1 VGCDALRVSLVLKKC
16 FASCCSLSFSWFS
29 LSRDVLAFGLSYLAN
44 KLQNIMKVLAFRNS
58 IVAVGLALS
67 ILGTSCS
74 SLNKTQKGAA
84 IGAGAGGTIGALI
97 GHSAGNTALGAIIG
111 GAVGGTAGAL
121 IGHKMD
127 KQAAE
132 IKQTVPGATVVRQ
145 GEGILVKFDSGILF
159 DVDKTDLKAAAKS
172 NLTNLATSLQNN
184 PQTNI
189 TIIGHTD
196 TTGTADHNM
205 DLSIRRAEAVRS
217 YITANNVNGSRLST
231 LGKGS
236 TEPIAPNSTVSGR
249 AQNRRVE
256 IVIVAND
263 QMKQQ
268 AVHGQ

>member
-1 VGCDALRVSLVLKKC
+1 MKAIRNSLV
-16 FASCCSLSFSWFS
+16 
-29 LSRDVLAFGLSYLAN
+29 
-44 KLQNIMKVLAFRNS
+44 
-58 IVAVGLALS
+58 ALTLT
-67 ILGTSCS
+67 IGVIGTGCS

-145 GEGILVKFDSGILF
+145 GEGIVVKFDSGILF
-159 DVDKTDLKAAAKS
+159 DVDKADLKPAAQS
-172 NLTNLATSLQNN
+172 NLHNLSASLINN

-189 TIIGHTD
+189 TIVGHTD
-196 TTGTADHNM
+196 NTGSDDHNM

-217 YITANNVNGSRLST
+217 FIVADKVSTSRLT
-231 LGKGS
+231 TVGKGS
-236 TEPIAPNSTVSGR
+236 TEPIADNTTAAGR
-249 AQNRRVE
+249 TQNRRVE
-256 IVIVAND
+256 ISIVAND

-268 AVHGQ
+268 AAQGQ

>member
-1 VGCDALRVSLVLKKC
+1 
-16 FASCCSLSFSWFS
+16 
-29 LSRDVLAFGLSYLAN
+29 
-44 KLQNIMKVLAFRNS
+44 MKVLRIKNS
-58 IVAVGLALS
+58 LIAAGLALS
-67 ILGTSCS
+67 ILGTSCN

-132 IKQTVPGATVVRQ
+132 IKQTVPGASVIRQ

-159 DVDKTDLKAAAKS
+159 DIDKTNLKAAAQ
-172 NLTNLATSLQNN
+172 TNLHNLAASLQNN

-196 TTGTADHNM
+196 TTGSSEHNM
-205 DLSIRRAEAVRS
+205 DLSIRRAQSVRS
-217 YITANNVNGSRLST
+217 FLVADKVSSSRLT
-231 LGKGS
+231 TIGKGS
-236 TEPIAPNSTVSGR
+236 TEPIASNATTAGR

-268 AVHGQ
+268 AAQGQ